1 MTGWLIDMVSV
12 GQRKPFLLQP
22 FRGATRHLRRVSVGG
37 LRRLQYTSL
46 LLTRSYW
53 GLMYAFNWWD
63 IIDEHFVLGGA
74 MMFDDLD
81 RLQGL
86 GVDAVLNLC
95 AERSDNRHQLD
106 NAGIAYLWLPVID
119 VCPPTLDQIMQG
131 IGWIEQ
137 QLRANRTIYIHCAV
151 GVGRSATLLACW
163 LLYAKRMNVAQA
175 LRFLKTR
182 RPQVGLTRLQV
193 RRLEEFEGWL
203 RTGRD
208 NGIARVAGH

>member
-1 MTGWLIDMVSV
+1 MRAV
-12 GQRKPFLLQP
+12 GQIKPISLQP
-22 FRGATRHLRRVSVGG
+22 LRGATRRLRSVSVGG
-37 LRRLQYTSL
+37 FRRLQYTSL

-53 GLMYAFNWWD
+53 GLIYALNWWD

-95 AERSDNRHQLD
+95 AERSDDRHQLD
-106 NAGIAYLWLPVID
+106 GAGIAYLWLPVMD
-119 VCPPTLDQIMQG
+119 VFPPTFDQIMQG

-137 QLRANRTIYIHCAV
+137 QLRNNRTIYIHCAV

-163 LLYAKRMNVAQA
+163 LLYAKRMNVSQA

-193 RRLEEFEGWL
+193 RRLEEFEAWL
-203 RTGRD
+203 VRKTSIRLQD
-208 NGIARVAGH
+208 

>member
-1 MTGWLIDMVSV
+1 MRAV
-12 GQRKPFLLQP
+12 GQLKPLSLQP
-22 FRGATRHLRRVSVGG
+22 FWGATRRLRRVGVGG

-53 GLMYAFNWWD
+53 GLIYALSWWD
-63 IIDEHFVLGGA
+63 IIDEQFVLGGA

-95 AERSDNRHQLD
+95 AERSDDRHRLAE
-106 NAGIAYLWLPVID
+106 AGIAYLWLPVID
-119 VCPPTLDQIMQG
+119 VFPPTFEQIMQG
-131 IGWIEQ
+131 IGWIER
-137 QLRANRTIYIHCAV
+137 QLRDNRTIYIHCAV
-151 GVGRSATLLACW
+151 GVGRSATLMACW
-163 LLYAKRMNVAQA
+163 LLYAKRMNVSQA

-193 RRLEEFEGWL
+193 RRLEEFEAWL
-203 RTGRD
+203 
-208 NGIARVAGH
+208 ARQTNITLQD